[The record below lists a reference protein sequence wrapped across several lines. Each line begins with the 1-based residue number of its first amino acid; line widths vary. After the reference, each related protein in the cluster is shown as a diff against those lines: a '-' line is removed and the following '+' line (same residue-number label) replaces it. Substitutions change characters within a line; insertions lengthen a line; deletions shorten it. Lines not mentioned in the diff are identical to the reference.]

1 MLHILLRLRVV
12 YASPVGD
19 PDIVVEKDDSVERR
33 LGPLD
38 LVILRAD
45 DNHPRLL
52 ALVDR
57 FGDRLRGE
65 SLYAIHIVL
74 IRLLGRQLDDRS
86 RVICAR
92 LIDGHD

>member
-1 MLHILLRLRVV
+1 MLHILLRLMVV

-19 PDIVVEKDDSVERR
+19 ADIVVEKDDSVERR

-52 ALVDR
+52 ALVDG

-65 SLYAIHIVL
+65 CLYAIHVVL
-74 IRLLGRQLDDRS
+74 IRLLSRQLNDRS
-86 RVICAR
+86 
-92 LIDGHD
+92 